1 MVFSFL
7 KKLASKSD
15 DYLQGY
21 IDGFEEGLREGLN
34 HTKEPYKSATS
45 SKTWEEVYTN
55 SSY

>member
-1 MVFSFL
+1 MVFSFW

-21 IDGFEEGLREGLN
+21 IDGFEEGLLEGLKHN
-34 HTKEPYKSATS
+34 KEACESTTS

>member
-1 MVFSFL
+1 MVFSFW
-7 KKLASKSD
+7 KKLAIKND

-34 HTKEPYKSATS
+34 HTKEPCKSVTS

>member
-1 MVFSFL
+1 MVFSFW
-7 KKLASKSD
+7 KKLASKND

-34 HTKEPYKSATS
+34 HTKEPCKSVTS

>member
-1 MVFSFL
+1 MVFSFW

-34 HTKEPYKSATS
+34 HTKEPCKTATS